1 MKTRNLVRLLSL
13 LLALPGAAQQRPVRG
28 YFADGHGALRALVGA
43 PGAWEAPIV
52 IPEGILSAGFDGR
65 LLWYKT
71 ENQLNLCRE
80 STGCRSLPAPEGTAR
95 VATLAEEQAVLFFF
109 PATGQTARLDEE
121 SLELH
126 YSENETIPE
135 DSPEQIG
142 PGLTAIRQQG
152 GVSAVEADGA
162 ATWVPLA
169 EVPVF
174 ELLFRD
180 GTNEVPV
187 GESFALPP
195 AAPGESSTARFR
207 IRNRGAIAVVITRL
221 SIDPGPFRTFDQ
233 FFPPRTIAPG
243 EFADFSVRFSPEAP
257 GDYAKTLHVNDL
269 KVTLRG
275 SSAAASSVE
284 LETPS
289 GWQWLKAGEK
299 VSLGAVERR
308 SVLQRR
314 IRITPPA
321 AATVTGD
328 GFRLTPT
335 SDPSLFELQFQSDR
349 VGLASGFLQVEQRQF
364 PLEVQVNDFPTPA
377 PSFVWLD
384 QAAPAK
390 QMKFKIRL
398 AEPVRA
404 AVTGALTVTFTPD
417 SGLPDDAAVMLLPIS
432 ARSQPVPFAEG
443 ATESGELALQT
454 GSTAGI
460 IRVRIAIGSRSAEE
474 SIRIAPSPVVLT
486 SLKAAVASANAQITL
501 TGYDTART
509 ATRIS
514 FTFYLKSGQPAAPG
528 RIDADVRTA
537 FADYYKTV
545 SGSVFSLRAHF
556 PVSGTHTELDSV
568 EIELANASGTT
579 TTGRLRFE

>member
-1 MKTRNLVRLLSL
+1 
-13 LLALPGAAQQRPVRG
+13 
-28 YFADGHGALRALVGA
+28 
-43 PGAWEAPIV
+43 
-52 IPEGILSAGFDGR
+52 
-65 LLWYKT
+65 
-71 ENQLNLCRE
+71 
-80 STGCRSLPAPEGTAR
+80 
-95 VATLAEEQAVLFFF
+95 
-109 PATGQTARLDEE
+109 
-121 SLELH
+121 
-126 YSENETIPE
+126 
-135 DSPEQIG
+135 
-142 PGLTAIRQQG
+142 
-152 GVSAVEADGA
+152 
-162 ATWVPLA
+162 
-169 EVPVF
+169 
-174 ELLFRD
+174 
-180 GTNEVPV
+180 
-187 GESFALPP
+187 
-195 AAPGESSTARFR
+195 
-207 IRNRGAIAVVITRL
+207 
-221 SIDPGPFRTFDQ
+221 
-233 FFPPRTIAPG
+233 
-243 EFADFSVRFSPEAP
+243 
-257 GDYAKTLHVNDL
+257 
-269 KVTLRG
+269 
-275 SSAAASSVE
+275 
-284 LETPS
+284 
-289 GWQWLKAGEK
+289 
-299 VSLGAVERR
+299 
-308 SVLQRR
+308 
-314 IRITPPA
+314 
-321 AATVTGD
+321 
-328 GFRLTPT
+328 
-335 SDPSLFELQFQSDR
+335 
-349 VGLASGFLQVEQRQF
+349 LQVEQRQF